1 MDEVTS
7 AESMSS
13 KQAGNGAAA
22 NGLAPQIAAVEA
34 ARERLGRDLDQLNVE
49 VRAQWGQT
57 MEKTTWKLVGTGSA
71 ILASILV
78 RNVMMSLWRSIVK
91 TDPPNNP
98 AQPGTAWGEALAWT
112 AATGV
117 GVGIARML
125 ASRGAAAGWQR
136 ATGALPPGLEDVS

>member
-1 MDEVTS
+1 
-7 AESMSS
+7 MSETR
-13 KQAGNGAAA
+13 ARNGQVPE
-22 NGLAPQIAAVEA
+22 GLQPQVAAVEE

-78 RNVMMSLWRSIVK
+78 RNVMMSLWRSVVK

-117 GVGIARML
+117 GVGIARMI

-136 ATGALPPGLEDVS
+136 YTGALPPGLEEVS